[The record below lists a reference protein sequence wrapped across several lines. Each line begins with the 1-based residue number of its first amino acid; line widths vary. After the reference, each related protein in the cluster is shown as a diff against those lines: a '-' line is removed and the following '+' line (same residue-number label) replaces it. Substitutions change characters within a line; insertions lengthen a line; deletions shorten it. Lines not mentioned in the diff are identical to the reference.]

1 MKYSETNNWYK
12 RLLSFFTIIVFFIAI
27 CIISLQ
33 INHFLP
39 DYISFILFFA
49 SPLLLILNIYIAY
62 RLTKILNNKFTSWR
76 IIGINLLII
85 SVLITHM
92 WMGQNFYP
100 RGKESSV
107 SLCGSSDQHDVYS
120 PDKTKKAIVYLYSCG
135 ATTGYTSVVAL
146 ANAHE
151 TLEDTP
157 LTADVFRIKGE
168 NIHLEWLNN
177 NRLRIDYNQSQKV
190 FHLSKEFNGIKI
202 DSVSSTE

>member
-1 MKYSETNNWYK
+1 MKNSGYK
-12 RLLSFFTIIVFFIAI
+12 ELLSFITAIILFIAI
-27 CIISLQ
+27 CVFSLQ

-39 DYISFILFFA
+39 DSISFILFFT

-85 SVLITHM
+85 SIVITHL

-100 RGKESSV
+100 RGKESST
-107 SLCGSSDQHDVYS
+107 SLCGSSDQYDVYS

-146 ANAHE
+146 ANAHD

-168 NIHLEWLNN
+168 NIHLQWINN
-177 NRLRIDYNQSQKV
+177 DNLHIDYNQSQKV
-190 FHLSKEFNGIKI
+190 FHTSKEFNGVII
-202 DSVSSTE
+202 DF